1 MHHRTVVPEITRK
14 QVRAQVT
21 TYEKS
26 AVGVNG
32 RAAMDMKFCLAFQ
45 REALSVPV
53 TRRVLGDILR
63 AVGVD
68 EDSVSDILLAATEA
82 CSNVLRHGGP
92 RATGYAV
99 VVTIG
104 ATRCVVEVSENW
116 KSSRDG
122 SADDGFRLIGRLGG
136 RRLPRPAVGFPARG
150 GRRRAR
156 RAPHDPS
163 WRGGSPASGP
173 AQGRKSQGRTAPGRN
188 GTVHAGRDADI
199 SGLPESGRGLDVM
212 RACVDDVTLRNR
224 PGQGTVVTM
233 RKKIDWASDSPLA
246 RLRAAS

>member
-1 MHHRTVVPEITRK
+1 
-14 QVRAQVT
+14 
-21 TYEKS
+21 
-26 AVGVNG
+26 
-32 RAAMDMKFCLAFQ
+32 MDMKFCLAFQ

-104 ATRCVVEVSENW
+104 VTRCVVEVSENW
-116 KSSRDG
+116 RSSRDG
-122 SADDGFRLIGRLGG
+122 SAGDGFRPAGRLGG

-163 WRGGSPASGP
+163 WRGGWPAGGP
-173 AQGRKSQGRTAPGRN
+173 AQGRKPHGRTAPGRN
-188 GTVHAGRDADI
+188 DTVHAGRDADI